1 MKRDEVMK
9 RFFVNRIGSGCETL
23 VKLAFDLL
31 LNNFQ
36 TRQTDGRQKFG
47 SLVNI
52 FAKKDE
58 LELSFCYNLLKNR
71 AGVLATIIACE
82 ESTKIENFIG
92 KVKDSQFS
100 K

>member
-9 RFFVNRIGSGCETL
+9 RFFVNRVGSGNQIL

-31 LNNFQ
+31 RNNFQ
-36 TRQTDGRQKFG
+36 TWQRDGRQKFG

-52 FAKKDE
+52 FAKKEE
-58 LELSFCYNLLKNR
+58 LELSFCYYLLKNR
-71 AGVLATIIACE
+71 AGVLATIMACR
-82 ESTKIENFIG
+82 ESSIIENLIG
-92 KVKDSQFS
+92 KFKDSQSS